1 MPDDPSAPPPSGSPT
16 AAPSGTATGATSGAG
31 AGAVHGAAGAPAA
44 AAPLVAGTPAA
55 VPPHAAAASG
65 ARRRR
70 ESLFAVRTQVPDQW
84 RAPLAL
90 LPIAVLLGVWSLATY
105 GGFVN
110 RFFLPSPT
118 DVLDGLVQLLVEQ
131 GLLMAV
137 GVSALRILAAFA
149 LSVAVAFPLGI
160 MMGSFDAVNRLF
172 NPIVAPLRYMPI
184 TAFIPLLILW
194 FGIYEK
200 QKIAFLF
207 LGTFVFLL
215 PVVVDAVRAVPEELV
230 ATAFTLG
237 ASRMQVVWTVLVPAA
252 LPQIFDSFRVM
263 NAIAWTYVI
272 LAEFVN
278 PRQGIGYLLNLAQQ
292 HSKPEW
298 SLAGIAVVG
307 VIGLF
312 TDYAIALVNR
322 LLFSWR
328 EQPE

>member
-1 MPDDPSAPPPSGSPT
+1 MDPSAPLPPSGPPPPAGSPET
-16 AAPSGTATGATSGAG
+16 
-31 AGAVHGAAGAPAA
+31 PAA
-44 AAPLVAGTPAA
+44 AARRAPRRPEALLDVRAP
-55 VPPHAAAASG
+55 VP
-65 ARRRR
+65 
-70 ESLFAVRTQVPDQW
+70 EKW

-90 LPIAVLLGVWSLATY
+90 MPIALLLGLWSLATY
-105 GGFVN
+105 SGYVN

-131 GLLMAV
+131 GLLKAV

-149 LSVAVAFPLGI
+149 LSVAVAFPLGVL
-160 MMGSFDAVNRLF
+160 MGSFDAVNRF
-172 NPIVAPLRYMPI
+172 FDPIVAPLRYMPI

-194 FGIYEK
+194 FGIYET

-215 PVVVDAVRAVPEELV
+215 PVVVDAVRAVPDELV

-272 LAEFVN
+272 LAEYVN

-307 VIGLF
+307 VIGLL
-312 TDYAIALVNR
+312 TDHAIALVNR
-322 LLFSWR
+322 LVFRWR
-328 EQPE
+328 EQAEQ

>member
-1 MPDDPSAPPPSGSPT
+1 MKPEP
-16 AAPSGTATGATSGAG
+16 
-31 AGAVHGAAGAPAA
+31 
-44 AAPLVAGTPAA
+44 
-55 VPPHAAAASG
+55 
-65 ARRRR
+65 R
-70 ESLFAVRTQVPDQW
+70 LFAVRQPVPEAY
-84 RAPLAL
+84 RLPLAL
-90 LPIAVLLGVWSLATY
+90 LPVLVVLGAWSALSY
-105 GGFVN
+105 GGLVN
-110 RFFLPSPT
+110 KFFLPSPT
-118 DVLDGLVQLLVEQ
+118 DVLDGLAQLVLDQ
-131 GLLMAV
+131 GLLKAV

-149 LSVAVAFPLGI
+149 LSVAVAFPLGVL
-160 MMGSFDAVNRLF
+160 MGSFDAVNRAF

-215 PVVVDAVRAVPEELV
+215 PVVVDAIRAVPEELI

-237 ASRMQVVWTVLVPAA
+237 ATRMQVVLSVLVPAA

-278 PRQGIGYLLNLAQQ
+278 PQQGIGYLLNLAQQ

-307 VIGLF
+307 VIGLL
-312 TDYAIALVNR
+312 TDFLIAALNKV
-322 LLFSWR
+322 LFRWR
-328 EQPE
+328 ETE

>member
-1 MPDDPSAPPPSGSPT
+1 MRGTKRLFEVRSP
-16 AAPSGTATGATSGAG
+16 
-31 AGAVHGAAGAPAA
+31 
-44 AAPLVAGTPAA
+44 
-55 VPPHAAAASG
+55 VPE
-65 ARRRR
+65 RYR
-70 ESLFAVRTQVPDQW
+70 L
-84 RAPLAL
+84 PLAV
-90 LPIAVLLGVWSLATY
+90 LPIVLFLGAWSIASY

-110 RFFLPSPT
+110 RFFLPTPT
-118 DVLDGLVQLLVEQ
+118 DVLDGLVQLIVEQ
-131 GLLMAV
+131 GLLRAV

-149 LSVAVAFPLGI
+149 LSVAVAFPLGVL
-160 MMGSFDAVNRLF
+160 MGAFDAVDRAF
-172 NPIVAPLRYMPI
+172 EPIVAPLRYMPI

-215 PVVVDAVRAVPEELV
+215 PVVVDAIRAVPEELA

-237 ASRMQVVWTVLVPAA
+237 ATRMQVVLTVLVPAA

-278 PRQGIGYLLNLAQQ
+278 PQQGIGYLLNLAQQ

-307 VIGLF
+307 VIGLL
-312 TDYAIALVNR
+312 TDYGIAALNKLVFR
-322 LLFSWR
+322 WR
-328 EQPE
+328 ETE